1 MRARLVSLATGALGA
16 ACLLGAAPAL
26 AQGEVS
32 VQHFQPAIGP
42 ENFLSVDG
50 ARISDQTPFSLG
62 VMVNY
67 SSSPFRLPCE
77 APLCSDE
84 ERLDVVR
91 HMFTTDILG
100 AAALGS
106 RLQLGLRIPFSHV
119 RGDGLGDAIVA
130 ATFGD
135 PSLELKWRALGAMD
149 SPFVL
154 GLAAHGSAPLGHAMQ
169 EGTYIGHSS
178 FTGGVKAIAD
188 LRLGR
193 WALAANVG
201 ALFRE
206 SMTVQGEEIGSALR
220 YGGAIAYNISRR
232 VRVLGETMVHTNLA
246 ESGGS
251 VVEADAALQFRP
263 SIQLVV
269 FTLGGGAG
277 FGDRF
282 GTPVARAIVGVRFD
296 TGSLEATARRSQ
308 PAESP
313 IRTVSTRPA
322 STQERE
328 EPKAEQ
334 PQAPVEEVSR
344 QAEEATAK
352 AAEPPRPARR
362 EEPVR
367 REETTVAKA
376 EPTPPPPARPA
387 STTITPQSSRGV
399 PPEVVRRI
407 AEARVYFEFNRWELR
422 PEAYATL
429 DELARLLVAHP
440 ELGTLEVA
448 GHADNVGPR
457 EANEHVSR
465 MRAQVVADY
474 LVGKGV
480 PRNRLVIRGYGS
492 DHPEADNETSWGRA
506 RNRRI
511 ELKTLGR

>member
-1 MRARLVSLATGALGA
+1 MRARLVTLATRALGA
-16 ACLLGAAPAL
+16 ACLLASASAL

-42 ENFLSVDG
+42 ENFLSMDG
-50 ARISDQTPFSLG
+50 ARISEETPFSLG

-77 APLCSDE
+77 APLCSAE

-91 HMFTTDILG
+91 HMFTTDVMG
-100 AAALGS
+100 AATLGS
-106 RLQLGLRIPFSHV
+106 RLQLGLRIPVSHV
-119 RGDGLGDAIVA
+119 RGDGLGQEIVA

-135 PSLELKWRALGAMD
+135 PALELKWRALGEVT

-154 GLAAHGSAPLGHAMQ
+154 GLAVHGSAPLGHAMQ
-169 EGTYIGHSS
+169 EGTYIGNSS
-178 FTGGVKAIAD
+178 FAGGVKAIAD

-201 ALFRE
+201 AIFRE
-206 SMTVQGEEIGSALR
+206 AMTVQGEEIGSALR
-220 YGGAIAYNISRR
+220 YGGAVAYHISRR
-232 VRVLGETMVHTNLA
+232 VRVLGETVVHTNLT
-246 ESGGS
+246 ESGGN

-263 SIQLVV
+263 SVQPVT

-296 TGSLEATARRSQ
+296 TGSIEATARRTRPTE
-308 PAESP
+308 PAV
-313 IRTVSTRPA
+313 RTVSTRPA
-322 STQERE
+322 PAQEGE
-328 EPKAEQ
+328 ERKAEEAR
-334 PQAPVEEVSR
+334 PQTPVEEASR
-344 QAEEATAK
+344 QTEQATAK
-352 AAEPPRPARR
+352 AAEAPRPVQRQ
-362 EEPVR
+362 
-367 REETTVAKA
+367 ETAVAKA
-376 EPTPPPPARPA
+376 ETAPRPA
-387 STTITPQSSRGV
+387 SATVAPQSTRGV
-399 PPEVVRRI
+399 PEEVMRRI
-407 AEARVYFEFNRWELR
+407 LETRVYFEFNSWELHPDSYR
-422 PEAYATL
+422 TL
-429 DELARLLVAHP
+429 DELARLILAHP
-440 ELGTLEVA
+440 ELGSLEVA

-457 EANEHVSR
+457 EANEYVSR

-474 LVGKGV
+474 LASKGV

-492 DHPEADNETSWGRA
+492 NRPEADNETSWGRA